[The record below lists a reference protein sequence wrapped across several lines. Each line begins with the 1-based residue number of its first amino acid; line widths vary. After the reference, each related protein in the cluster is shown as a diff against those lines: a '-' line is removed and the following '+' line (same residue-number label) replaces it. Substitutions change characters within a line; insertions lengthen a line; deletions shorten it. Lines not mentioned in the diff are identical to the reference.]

1 MISAYDLQTAGAEL
15 VAGPEAA
22 VFSKIVID
30 SRQAQGGA
38 LFVALPGE
46 RTDGHRYLKD
56 AVAKGAKGVLVSRLP
71 QEDLGEAAVYLT
83 DDCLKTLG
91 NLARIHRRR
100 LDPVVVGITGS
111 CGKTTTKDFLA
122 SILRQGAE
130 VLATFGNYN
139 NELGLPLTLLSLE
152 RQHKYAVL
160 EMGMRGLGQI
170 DYLCSIA
177 EPQLGIVTNIG
188 VTHLEL
194 LGSQE
199 KIAQA
204 KGELVESLPA
214 HGMAVLNWDDPFA
227 RQLAK
232 KNRGRTVYFGFHP
245 EADLWAE
252 PKGLNEAVFHYGPES
267 IEVRLPIWGRHN
279 IANSLAAAAA
289 AMALGCS
296 LQQAAEG
303 IANAQISD
311 LRLRLEEGRGGW
323 QILNDTYNAAPASTM
338 AALEVL
344 AQLGRTHGRR
354 TVAALADMLEL
365 GEKAPQFHRQV
376 GEKAAELAIGRL
388 VTVGE
393 LGREI
398 AQGALGAGMPADKIA
413 SFSTTAEASEY
424 LLATLAADELVLLK
438 GSRSMAMDKVAEALR
453 GGEE

>member
-214 HGMAVLNWDDPFA
+214 HGVAVLNWDDPFA

-296 LQQAAEG
+296 LQQAAE
-303 IANAQISD
+303 ALPMPRSQISASALKRAEED
-311 LRLRLEEGRGGW
+311 GRSSTIHITLPLPPRWQPLRFWRSWGE
-323 QILNDTYNAAPASTM
+323 PM
-338 AALEVL
+338 AAG
-344 AQLGRTHGRR
+344 QLQPLRTCWSSGRR
-354 TVAALADMLEL
+354 PPSST
-365 GEKAPQFHRQV
+365 GRWGRRQQSW
-376 GEKAAELAIGRL
+376 L
-388 VTVGE
+388 
-393 LGREI
+393 
-398 AQGALGAGMPADKIA
+398 
-413 SFSTTAEASEY
+413 
-424 LLATLAADELVLLK
+424 
-438 GSRSMAMDKVAEALR
+438 
-453 GGEE
+453 

>member
-194 LGSQE
+194 LVARRKSL
-199 KIAQA
+199 KP
-204 KGELVESLPA
+204 KES
-214 HGMAVLNWDDPFA
+214 W
-227 RQLAK
+227 
-232 KNRGRTVYFGFHP
+232 
-245 EADLWAE
+245 
-252 PKGLNEAVFHYGPES
+252 
-267 IEVRLPIWGRHN
+267 
-279 IANSLAAAAA
+279 
-289 AMALGCS
+289 
-296 LQQAAEG
+296 
-303 IANAQISD
+303 
-311 LRLRLEEGRGGW
+311 
-323 QILNDTYNAAPASTM
+323 
-338 AALEVL
+338 
-344 AQLGRTHGRR
+344 
-354 TVAALADMLEL
+354 
-365 GEKAPQFHRQV
+365 
-376 GEKAAELAIGRL
+376 
-388 VTVGE
+388 
-393 LGREI
+393 
-398 AQGALGAGMPADKIA
+398 
-413 SFSTTAEASEY
+413 
-424 LLATLAADELVLLK
+424 
-438 GSRSMAMDKVAEALR
+438 
-453 GGEE
+453 